1 MSIWANRGAGLTT
14 QESSPSQ
21 DPHLFDARLQA
32 LCAHPRFDDALR
44 HSVRSALAY
53 FHANPVLHR
62 NVKDVGRLILGVVAL
77 YLDATG
83 GLTHRR
89 LRTLSGQTGVVSAGT
104 ATAVLFRMRT
114 IGYVVRDEGVG
125 GGVARRYRPTPEMIQ
140 SFHDRMKIELDA
152 AAMLVPE
159 VAPISDRLG
168 EPEVFRAVF
177 TALGRESIVAA
188 SQPRAELEVLNRLS
202 VRSAGILVLYDLLAA
217 ADDGVS
223 PFGSPAEVV
232 ISVSALARKYE
243 ISRSHVLSLL
253 RDLEMAD
260 FVCRAGRDGRWA
272 LRPALGD
279 SLRKFFGVIYLGMA
293 FVAAQA
299 SEALGEA

>member
-1 MSIWANRGAGLTT
+1 MWANRGVGLTT
-14 QESSPSQ
+14 LTTTAAA
-21 DPHLFDARLQA
+21 DPDLFDARLQT
-32 LCAHPRFDDALR
+32 LCAHPKFDDAMR
-44 HSVRSALAY
+44 HSVRAALAY
-53 FHANPVLHR
+53 FQINPLLHR

-89 LRTLSGQTGVVSAGT
+89 LRTLSGQTGVISAGT
-104 ATAVLFRMRT
+104 ATAVLFRMRA
-114 IGYVVRDEGVG
+114 IGYVVRDEGGV
-125 GGVARRYRPTPEMIQ
+125 GGVARRYRPTPEMIET
-140 SFHDRMKIELDA
+140 FHDRMKIELDA
-152 AAMLVPE
+152 AAMLMPQI
-159 VAPISDRLG
+159 APITDRLG
-168 EPEVFRAVF
+168 EPQVFAAVF

-188 SQPRAELEVLNRLS
+188 SQPRAELDVLNRLA
-202 VRSAGILVLYDLLAA
+202 VRSAGMLVLYDLIAA

-223 PFGSPAEVV
+223 PFGGPCEVE

-253 RDLEMAD
+253 RDLEAAD
-260 FVCRAGRDGRWA
+260 FVCRAGRDGLWA
-272 LRPALGD
+272 LRPALSE

-299 SEALGEA
+299 AEALGEA